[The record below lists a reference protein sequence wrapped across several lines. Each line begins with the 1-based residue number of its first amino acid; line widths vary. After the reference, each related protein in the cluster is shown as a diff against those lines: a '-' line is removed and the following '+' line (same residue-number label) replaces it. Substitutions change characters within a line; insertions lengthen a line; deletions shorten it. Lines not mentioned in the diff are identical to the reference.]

1 MRVNMRQYVEDMKQK
16 QCRNNYAAGSSIISW
31 CMVVHSALL
40 YFHSA
45 KTFLDIL
52 FHLRRMIKAEDKV
65 KVVATVWGSEL
76 FHFFAAIAILNQDD
90 LKNRII
96 WTRTI

>member
-1 MRVNMRQYVEDMKQK
+1 MRQYVEDMKQK

-52 FHLRRMIKAEDKV
+52 FHHRRMIKAEDKA
-65 KVVATVWGSEL
+65 KVVASVWGAEYIQFL
-76 FHFFAAIAILNQDD
+76 AALAVLKWDD
-90 LKNRII
+90 LKNRLSC
-96 WTRTI
+96 TMQDDLKE

>member
-1 MRVNMRQYVEDMKQK
+1 
-16 QCRNNYAAGSSIISW
+16 
-31 CMVVHSALL
+31 
-40 YFHSA
+40 
-45 KTFLDIL
+45 
-52 FHLRRMIKAEDKV
+52 MIKAEDKV